1 MTTDNLTEQMKQYS
15 ATKLCAAEKREW
27 EYLNTPS
34 SLDHLVNSIITLEHF
49 GTKIKAF
56 FYKPKTR

>member
-15 ATKLCAAEKREW
+15 ATKLCTAEKREW

-56 FYKPKTR
+56 FSKPKTR